1 MALRGKSGLEKRA
14 FRRLKGSNMI
24 GFFSNL
30 INKIKIL
37 FHCLCGCAVFS
48 LVCFLYFRIFIDF
61 AQKTKKVDMDE
72 VKMVQVINLEKA
84 KERRENYEKMLDLK
98 FGGKL
103 FAANS
108 KDITMKATHGRF
120 DLIFEELDDENN
132 VVKTFD
138 ASEID
143 EKKVELKKKVRYKV
157 YDRNYP
163 NEFFYYK
170 FNPSGIIYKK
180 KHMSLGE
187 FGCVSSHLRAIYNLA
202 NSGDDVKYG
211 AIFEDDFL
219 LVDDFNKKLKKFMK
233 KVPEDFGILKLD
245 GVHNGRS
252 GRWNSW
258 LRSRFRYG
266 RNAYWYNAN
275 VEGRKVGLATAYIM
289 TKDYA
294 KKIVKW
300 LKTNDLNGTD
310 ATSDV
315 LLFMVLPR
323 KYDFDKIYI
332 AKQVLVSQNS
342 SFMQKGSNI
351 KAIEKGK
358 M

>member
-1 MALRGKSGLEKRA
+1 MV
-14 FRRLKGSNMI
+14 
-24 GFFSNL
+24 GFFSNF

-103 FAANS
+103 FTANS
-108 KDITMKATHGRF
+108 KDIAMKATHGRF
-120 DLIFEELDDENN
+120 DLIFEELDDKNN

-143 EKKVELKKKVRYKV
+143 EGKIELKKMVRYKI
-157 YDRNYP
+157 YDKNYP
-163 NEFFYYK
+163 ETYFYYQ
-170 FNPSGIIYKK
+170 FNPSEIIYKK
-180 KHMSLGE
+180 THMSLGE

-211 AIFEDDFL
+211 VIFEDDFL
-219 LVDDFNKKLKKFMK
+219 LVDNFNKQLKKFMK
-233 KVPEDFGILKLD
+233 KVPEDFGILKID

-266 RNAYWYNAN
+266 RNTYWYNAN
-275 VEGRKVGLATAYIM
+275 VEGRKVAMASAYIM

-294 KKIVKW
+294 KKIVNFVQ
-300 LKTNDLNGTD
+300 TVGLNGKDGTTD
-310 ATSDV
+310 V
-315 LLFMVLPR
+315 FLFMVLPR

-332 AKQVLVSQNS
+332 AKQILVTTAFTQNR
-342 SFMQKGSNI
+342 GSNI
-351 KAIEKGK
+351 KAIEKKK